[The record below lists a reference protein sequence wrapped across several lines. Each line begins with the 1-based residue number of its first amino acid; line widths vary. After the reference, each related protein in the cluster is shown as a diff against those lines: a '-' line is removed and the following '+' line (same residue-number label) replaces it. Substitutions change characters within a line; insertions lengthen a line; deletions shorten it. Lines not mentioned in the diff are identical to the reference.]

1 MKNLFKLS
9 NFCLGLFA
17 FLLVFASCS
26 KREISLANVQS
37 LKLEKLSDEIEKGTA
52 GLSSLNSK
60 EEELEE
66 LKMANLISNPVLE
79 KIDIIPYKSI
89 KGKAHTDNA
98 FKGGMKET
106 KKMITRQEVRNEKDQ
121 DHSKVRRGG
130 LTQRM
135 KLGIILAIVGLLVAI
150 LLPWPVS
157 VLGAIVFIIGAV
169 LIIIE
174 LLNY

>member
-9 NFCLGLFA
+9 SFCLGLFA

-26 KREISLANVQS
+26 KREISLASVQS
-37 LKLEKLSDEIEKGTA
+37 LKLEKLSGELETSSA
-52 GLSSLNSK
+52 GLSASISK
-60 EEELEE
+60 EEELKTE
-66 LKMANLISNPVLE
+66 NLISNPSLE
-79 KIDIIPYKSI
+79 KTGIIPNKSI
-89 KGKAHTDNA
+89 KVKVHTNNT
-98 FKGGMKET
+98 FKGGMRGT
-106 KKMITRQEVRNEKDQ
+106 KKMITRQEVRNKNNQEY
-121 DHSKVRRGG
+121 SKVRRGG
-130 LTQRM
+130 LSQRM
-135 KLGIILAIVGLLVAI
+135 KLGIILAAVGLLVAI